1 MRSDDSPTVAAQ
13 AARARAMI
21 DANAYMTIASADA
34 VGVPWASPVWFAH
47 HQYTEF
53 LWVSRPDARHSNN
66 ITARAEVGIVIFDST
81 VPEGSGDAVYLEG
94 IAREAGEAERSRML
108 VVLSSPSYAKPRT
121 ARQRL
126 RRTTA
131 PRSAMW
137 SKQHANK
144 AATRSTPHPRAAAGL
159 EDAGVVDAVGAR
171 LCLSAALSRR
181 AASRLVLLRDPA
193 CEASR

>member
-1 MRSDDSPTVAAQ
+1 MSVVEGSDDRPTVAAQ
-13 AARARAMI
+13 AARTRAMI

-108 VVLSSPSYAKPRT
+108 VVLS
-121 ARQRL
+121 
-126 RRTTA
+126 
-131 PRSAMW
+131 
-137 SKQHANK
+137 
-144 AATRSTPHPRAAAGL
+144 TRSTNRGGAAW
-159 EDAGVVDAVGAR
+159 
-171 LCLSAALSRR
+171 SAADVTGDAPHRLYIARAVAHFVLDDHDRR
-181 AASRLVLLRDPA
+181 VPVTIDG
-193 CEASR
+193 